1 MTTQLMIPENALL
14 VKETEPFVALTFT
27 ANATLKTISEYSHVP
42 ENLYDEASRLG
53 LVANGPIQYIYT
65 GVNGDE
71 SNVFRLEIA
80 LPIQQ
85 PGDKP
90 FAFNYQE
97 FPSFR
102 CTSYTHT
109 GSWDDFPE
117 LYDALFGQLY
127 RDGYQND
134 GRVREVYLVV
144 DLENSENCVTEI
156 QVRVV

>member
-1 MTTQLMIPENALL
+1 MIPENALL

-53 LVANGPIQYIYT
+53 LVASGPIQYIYT

-90 FAFNYQE
+90 FAFSYQE

-102 CTSYTHT
+102 CTYYTHT
-109 GSWDDFPE
+109 GSWGDFPE

-134 GRVREVYLVV
+134 GRVREVYLVI
-144 DLENSENCVTEI
+144 DLENPANCVTEI
-156 QVRVV
+156 QVRIV